1 MPTKTYQSKR
11 EMQQQSGHKKAIYLP
26 KVAIAVKKHVRTRKL
41 VEKQRR
47 LEEELEA
54 GFLPTSG
61 YQP

>member
-1 MPTKTYQSKR
+1 
-11 EMQQQSGHKKAIYLP
+11 MQQQSGHKKAIYLP